1 MALPVVSFFRLVFA
15 LTISALAIQVSAA
28 SVSFAGDTTT
38 AAAAV
43 AMNGS
48 STHISDLRQAVPIFV
63 SADGKYPP
71 IDYKPQ
77 VFQREFSK
85 LQGQNLRVGKNK
97 EVLKKIAAMYVAAQ
111 EFNRK
116 NGRELKVDVL
126 TVEAIG
132 GAKGFARS
140 KRYATQIYEALKA
153 GGVQNLQL
161 DPPTKDPIP
170 LPPELTGEQPKGRT

>member
-1 MALPVVSFFRLVFA
+1 MSVRISSFVYISFVFA
-15 LTISALAIQVSAA
+15 VSAFA
-28 SVSFAGDTTT
+28 GQPLAATVNFAGDTGT

-48 STHISDLRQAVPIFV
+48 TTHIGDSGQARAILV
-63 SADGKYPP
+63 SAPGKPP

-85 LQGQNLRVGKNK
+85 LQGQNLRAGKNAQT
-97 EVLKKIAAMYVAAQ
+97 LKRIAAMYVAAQ
-111 EFNRK
+111 KFAEQNNRK
-116 NGRELKVDVL
+116 LMVDVL

-161 DPPTKDPIP
+161 DPPPRDPIP
-170 LPPELTGEQPKGRT
+170 LPPELTGDQPKGRT